1 MKRIVFCLIVS
12 LSLGNKAV
20 SQYSTGIINLPPSS
34 PPSGTTPTVRI
45 DVSSTLVNLTVT
57 GPFDRWFGLAFS
69 TAPISNMNAGDLVAY
84 DGTNLTDR
92 SLSGTGGGGYN
103 ADANQDWTITSNTTA
118 GTIRTLVATRALN
131 TGEAGDFVFATA
143 PTPIF
148 IAWVRNSSA
157 SFSFGSHGGLAN
169 SARATQPYGITLG
182 TQDFELSKFKLYP
195 NPVSSKLF
203 IELPVTIQ
211 SADVEIFDYLGRNVL
226 KTIVSNIDNSVNV
239 SSLSKGNYIIKLNVT
254 DGKAS
259 KILIIN

>member
-1 MKRIVFCLIVS
+1 MKRIVFCLLIS
-12 LSLGNKAV
+12 LIFGNKSF
-20 SQYSTGIINLPPSS
+20 SQYSTGLINLPPST
-34 PPSGTTPTVRI
+34 PASGITPTVKI
-45 DVSSTLVNLTVT
+45 DVSSTLVKLTVT
-57 GPFDRWFGLAFS
+57 GPSDRWFGLAFS
-69 TAPISNMNAGDLVAY
+69 TAAINNMNAGDLVAY
-84 DGTNLTDR
+84 NGTNLTDR
-92 SLSGTGGGGYN
+92 SLSGNGGYN

-118 GTIRTLVATRALN
+118 GTVRTLIATRSLN

-148 IAWVRNSSA
+148 IAWVRDSSA
-157 SFSFGSHGGLAN
+157 SFSFGNHGGLAH
-169 SARATQPYGITLG
+169 SARATQPYNIILG

-211 SADVEIFDYLGRNVL
+211 SADVEIFDYLGRNIL
-226 KTIVSNIDNSVNV
+226 KTVVSNVDNSVDV
-239 SSLSKGNYIIKLNVT
+239 SSLSKGNYIIKLNVI